1 LRSDGGI
8 AVIIDLDCTGA
19 LRDKTLS
26 MTRSGDDYMR
36 GLRDGRTVL
45 LNGERVTDVAAHPAF
60 AAGIRT
66 VARLYDLACESPNR
80 ALMSYPSPR
89 DGRPINKAWLV
100 PRTRGDLVA
109 RRRAIKFW
117 ADASYGFLG
126 RSPDHVAS
134 FFAGF
139 AGAPEFYARGG
150 QRFADNLMRFAAK
163 AADEDLYVSYVIV
176 HPTVDRA
183 KPAHQQSEP
192 YLYAGVAA
200 ERDNGIVIRGAQ
212 MLGTGSVMSD
222 YIFVSVIL
230 PLKPGDEDYAIA
242 CVVPNG
248 VRGLKLYPR
257 RPYTLGP
264 TSRFDYP
271 LSSRYD
277 ETDSLVVF
285 DDVFV
290 PWEDVFIYKNIELTA
305 GQFSVTAAHVLGNT
319 QSHIRSWAKLQFLV
333 GLVKRCMDLSG
344 RSANSDVVA
353 QLGDLASRVSL
364 VEGMI
369 LGAEAAAELDQFGV
383 MRPKDSLLYA
393 SQVYQQTMYPAL
405 LSQIRG
411 LMGGGLMQ
419 LPASVADLSAPDSA
433 ADIERYLRWPRASA
447 SERVKLLK
455 LLWDALG
462 SEFASRHLQYEMFY
476 AGEPAAIQGREF
488 RNFDW
493 ASAEASVAR
502 CLASYGVDS

>member
-1 LRSDGGI
+1 MI
-8 AVIIDLDCTGA
+8 
-19 LRDKTLS
+19 
-26 MTRSGDDYMR
+26 RSGGEYVR

-45 LNGERVTDVAAHPAF
+45 FNGERVADVTTHPVF
-60 AAGIRT
+60 APGVRT
-66 VARLYDLACESPNR
+66 VAQLYDLAHDPTNR
-80 ALMSYPSPR
+80 DIMTYPSPR
-89 DGRPINKAWLV
+89 DGRPINKCWLV
-100 PRTRGDLVA
+100 PRTREDLVA

-139 AGAPEFYARGG
+139 AGSPAFYARSG
-150 QRFADNLMRFAAK
+150 QPFAENLMRFAAK

-183 KPAHQQSEP
+183 KPAHQQAEP

-200 ERDNGIVIRGAQ
+200 ERDGGIVIRGAQ

-222 YIFVSVIL
+222 YMLVTVIL
-230 PLKPGDEDYAIA
+230 PLRPGDEDYAIS
-242 CVVPNG
+242 CVVPTG
-248 VRGLKLYPR
+248 ARGLKLYPR
-257 RPYTLGP
+257 RPYALGL
-264 TSRFDYP
+264 TSVFDYP
-271 LSSRYD
+271 LSSRLD

-290 PWEDVFIYKNIELTA
+290 PWEDVFIYKNLELTA

-319 QSHIRSWAKLQFLV
+319 QSHIRSLAKLQFLV

-344 RSANSDVVA
+344 RSASGDIVA

-369 LGAEAAAELDQFGV
+369 LGAEAAAAPDQFGV
-383 MRPKDSLLYA
+383 MRPNDALLYA
-393 SQVYQQTMYPAL
+393 SQVFQQAMYPAL
-405 LSQIRG
+405 LNQIRG
-411 LMGGGLMQ
+411 MMGGSLIQ
-419 LPASVADLSAPDSA
+419 LPATVSELQTAESS
-433 ADIERYLRWPRASA
+433 ADIERYVRWPHAKGR
-447 SERVKLLK
+447 ERVKLLK

-462 SEFASRHLQYEMFY
+462 SEFGSRHLQYEMFY

-488 RNFDW
+488 RSFDW
-493 ASAEASVAR
+493 AAAEALVDH
-502 CLASYGVDS
+502 CLAGYDATADNQQGGGR